1 MTPSNLRIIKYLSGS
16 VEIAWDG
23 VLLENESYTIYGL
36 NYDTSAW
43 EEIGQTHH
51 PMAVVFGPYSAI
63 KIAVLSGAILGTF
76 SDILTIAISNASN
89 INTAVVV
96 GKDESGQARF
106 LATTPEG
113 VLKVTGATVTNYGG
127 DASAANQTTQISQLN
142 NLATSLGTTITA
154 LNNILNKLNAVG
166 LDAANIMALKS
177 VNITNLPSDFPDF
190 AVLSAINNLSNVVAK
205 TQNILDLIAAV
216 NVNLKTADLNID
228 GAKDLGVKINNLPS
242 DYPDS
247 TASTK
252 LSDIIFALSAVNGNL
267 DSANLTL
274 ADVLTVESMSQSVLS
289 SIESIITGHTAKL
302 DSIITDI
309 GLVLTECQSI
319 KTNTDAINISTAAT
333 SANTVGLLKTANLNI
348 DGNKN
353 LSVVVTNAPNDYPD
367 SAALAALTQISN
379 NVMLLNQGIDANIT
393 SALPTGN
400 NIIGRV
406 DINALPL
413 PENAA
418 LETTQQD
425 LKALLNNQLAMQAF
439 MKDGIDYLNVK
450 LSAVEA
456 RLESNLKLRTKIF
469 DEVIELS
476 SVSSIRLLD
485 YYDDVQPEELNNF
498 DAYEIIVLSYASA
511 FDAVIRY
518 ESAYHGQSFYHSIK
532 TCNLNLASIN
542 ISQLN
547 MPLQN
552 VSIRFTKAL
561 PGQTNNADVARVIIF
576 ARN

>member
-1 MTPSNLRIIKYLSGS
+1 MIPSNLRVIKYLSGS

-23 VLLENESYTIYGL
+23 VLSDNESYAIYGL
-36 NYDTSAW
+36 NYESALW
-43 EEIGQTHH
+43 EEIGQARTG
-51 PMAVVFGPYSAI
+51 MAVVFGPYSAI

-76 SDILTIAISNASN
+76 SDILAIAISNASN

-113 VLKVTGATVTNYGG
+113 VLKVTGATITNYGG

-166 LDAANIMALKS
+166 LDAANITALKA
-177 VNITNLPSDFPDF
+177 VNITNLPNDFPDF
-190 AVLSAINNLSNVVAK
+190 ALLSAVNNFASVAAK
-205 TQNILDLIAAV
+205 AQNILDLITAV
-216 NVNLKTADLNID
+216 NANLKTADLNID
-228 GAKDLGVKINNLPS
+228 GTKDLGVKINNLPS

-247 TASTK
+247 AAGTK
-252 LSDIIFALSAVNGNL
+252 LSDIIFALSTVNGNL
-267 DSANLTL
+267 DNANLTL
-274 ADVLTVESMSQSVLS
+274 ADVLTAEGMSQSVLV
-289 SIESIITGHTAKL
+289 SIESIITGHTARL

-309 GLVLTECQSI
+309 GLILAECQSV
-319 KTNTDAINISTAAT
+319 KTSTDAISSNTAAT

-353 LSVVVTNAPNDYPD
+353 LGVIINNIPNDYPD
-367 SAALAALTQISN
+367 SAALATLTQISN

-393 SALPTGN
+393 NALPTGN

-406 DINALPL
+406 DISTLPL

-425 LKALLNNQLAMQAF
+425 VKALLNSQLAMQAF
-439 MKDGIDYLNVK
+439 TKDGIDYLNAK
-450 LSAVEA
+450 LSTIEA
-456 RLESNLKLRTKIF
+456 RLENNLKLRTKIF
-469 DEVIELS
+469 DETVELS

-498 DAYEIIVLSYASA
+498 DAYEIIILSYASA

-518 ESAYHGQSFYHSIK
+518 ESAYHGQSFYHSVK

-542 ISQLN
+542 VSQLS

-552 VSIRFTKAL
+552 ISIRFAKAL

>member
-1 MTPSNLRIIKYLSGS
+1 MIPSNLRIIKYLSGS
-16 VEIAWDG
+16 VEIGWDG
-23 VLLENESYTIYGL
+23 ALLDNESYAIYGL

-43 EEIGQTHH
+43 EEIGQTRT

-76 SDILTIAISNASN
+76 SDILALAISNASN

-166 LDAANIMALKS
+166 LDAANITALKS

-216 NVNLKTADLNID
+216 NVNLKTTDLNVD

-379 NVMLLNQGIDANIT
+379 NVMLLNQGIDANIA
-393 SALPTGN
+393 SALPAGN

-485 YYDDVQPEELNNF
+485 YYDGVQPEELNNF
-498 DAYEIIVLSYASA
+498 DAYEIIILSYASA

-518 ESAYHGQSFYHSIK
+518 ESAYHGQSFYHSVK

-542 ISQLN
+542 ISQLG

-552 VSIRFTKAL
+552 ISIKFTKAL
-561 PGQTNNADVARVIIF
+561 PGQTNNADIARVIIF

>member
-1 MTPSNLRIIKYLSGS
+1 MIPSNLRVIKYLSGS
-16 VEIAWDG
+16 VEIGWDG
-23 VLLENESYTIYGL
+23 ALLDNESYAIYGL

-43 EEIGQTHH
+43 EEIGQTRT
-51 PMAVVFGPYSAI
+51 PMAVVFGPYSAV

-76 SDILTIAISNASN
+76 SDILALAISNASN

-96 GKDESGQARF
+96 GKDESGQSRF

-166 LDAANIMALKS
+166 LDAANITALKS

-216 NVNLKTADLNID
+216 NANLKTTDLNVD

-289 SIESIITGHTAKL
+289 SIESIITGHTTKL

-379 NVMLLNQGIDANIT
+379 NVMLLNQGIDANIA
-393 SALPTGN
+393 SSLPAGN

-485 YYDDVQPEELNNF
+485 YYDGVQPEELNNF
-498 DAYEIIVLSYASA
+498 DAYEIIILSYASA

-518 ESAYHGQSFYHSIK
+518 ESAYHGQSFYHSVK

-542 ISQLN
+542 ISQLD

-552 VSIRFTKAL
+552 ISIKFTKAL
-561 PGQTNNADVARVIIF
+561 PGQTNNADIARVIIF

>member
-1 MTPSNLRIIKYLSGS
+1 MIPSNLRVIKYLSGS

-23 VLLENESYTIYGL
+23 VLSDNESYAIYGL
-36 NYDTSAW
+36 NYESALW
-43 EEIGQTHH
+43 EEIGQARTG
-51 PMAVVFGPYSAI
+51 MAVVFGPYSAI

-76 SDILTIAISNASN
+76 SDILAIAISNASN

-96 GKDESGQARF
+96 GKDESGQSRF

-113 VLKVTGATVTNYGG
+113 VLKVTGATITNYGG

-166 LDAANIMALKS
+166 LDAANITALKA
-177 VNITNLPSDFPDF
+177 VNITNLPNDFPDF
-190 AVLSAINNLSNVVAK
+190 ALLSAINNFASVAAK
-205 TQNILDLIAAV
+205 AQNILDLITAV
-216 NVNLKTADLNID
+216 NANLKTADLNID

-247 TASTK
+247 AAGTK
-252 LSDIIFALSAVNGNL
+252 LSDIIFALSTVNGNL
-267 DSANLTL
+267 DNANLTL
-274 ADVLTVESMSQSVLS
+274 ADVLTAEGMSQSVLV
-289 SIESIITGHTAKL
+289 SIESIITGHTARL

-309 GLVLTECQSI
+309 GLILAECQSV
-319 KTNTDAINISTAAT
+319 KTSTDAISSNTAAT

-353 LSVVVTNAPNDYPD
+353 LGVIINNIPNDYPD
-367 SAALAALTQISN
+367 SAALATLTQISN

-393 SALPTGN
+393 NALPTGN

-406 DINALPL
+406 DISTLPL

-425 LKALLNNQLAMQAF
+425 VKALLNSQLAMQAF
-439 MKDGIDYLNVK
+439 TKDGIDYLNAK
-450 LSAVEA
+450 LSTIEA
-456 RLESNLKLRTKIF
+456 RLENNLKLRTKIF

-498 DAYEIIVLSYASA
+498 DAYEIIILSYASA

-518 ESAYHGQSFYHSIK
+518 ESAYHGQSFYHSVK

-542 ISQLN
+542 VSQLS

-552 VSIRFTKAL
+552 ISIRFAKAL

>member
-1 MTPSNLRIIKYLSGS
+1 MIPSNLRVIKYLSGS

-23 VLLENESYTIYGL
+23 VLSDNESYAIYGL
-36 NYDTSAW
+36 NYESALW
-43 EEIGQTHH
+43 EEIGQTRTG
-51 PMAVVFGPYSAI
+51 MAVVFGPYSAI
-63 KIAVLSGAILGTF
+63 KVAVLSGATLGTF
-76 SDILTIAISNASN
+76 SDILAIAISNASN

-113 VLKVTGATVTNYGG
+113 VLKVTGATITNYGG

-166 LDAANIMALKS
+166 LDAANITALKA

-190 AVLSAINNLSNVVAK
+190 ALLSAINNFASVAAK
-205 TQNILDLIAAV
+205 AQNILDLITAV
-216 NVNLKTADLNID
+216 NANLKTADLNID

-247 TASTK
+247 AAGTK
-252 LSDIIFALSAVNGNL
+252 LSDIIFALSTVNGNL
-267 DSANLTL
+267 DNANLTL
-274 ADVLTVESMSQSVLS
+274 ADVLTAEGMSQSVLV
-289 SIESIITGHTAKL
+289 SIESIITGHTARL

-309 GLVLTECQSI
+309 GLILAECQSV
-319 KTNTDAINISTAAT
+319 KTSTDAISSNTAAT

-353 LSVVVTNAPNDYPD
+353 LGVIINNIPNDYPD
-367 SAALAALTQISN
+367 SAALATLTQISN

-393 SALPTGN
+393 NALPTGN

-406 DINALPL
+406 DINTLPL

-439 MKDGIDYLNVK
+439 TKDGIDYLNAK
-450 LSAVEA
+450 LSTIEA
-456 RLESNLKLRTKIF
+456 RLENNLKLRTKIF

-498 DAYEIIVLSYASA
+498 DAYEIIILSYASA

-518 ESAYHGQSFYHSIK
+518 ESAYHGQSFYHSVK

-542 ISQLN
+542 VSQLS

-552 VSIRFTKAL
+552 ISIRFAKAL